1 VKNYPD
7 NRTIDIIPPVIS
19 HDKKP
24 KNHYHEIL
32 QDRTTA
38 DEKKREYPVFRTDR
52 KNPGRNF
59 PTRQNYQTGTTPSPR
74 YMEAFLMPR
83 RPAKI
88 ERDIPL
94 YLIPDIVKRG
104 VVTHGQ
110 TLERVIVSKT
120 RNHFY
125 NVSIRTRPVRR
136 ELRSSWARFRIRERT
151 RGDAEYLGTDDG
163 SGSERG

>member
-1 VKNYPD
+1 M
-7 NRTIDIIPPVIS
+7 IGEFFI
-19 HDKKP
+19 H
-24 KNHYHEIL
+24 L
-32 QDRTTA
+32 LDRA
-38 DEKKREYPVFRTDR
+38 KI
-52 KNPGRNF
+52 
-59 PTRQNYQTGTTPSPR
+59 PSPHS
-74 YMEAFLMPR
+74 MGAVLMPR

-94 YLIPDIVKRG
+94 YLISDIVKRG

-136 ELRSSWARFRIRERT
+136 ELRSAWARSGIRERLQ
-151 RGDAEYLGTDDG
+151 GDDEDQGMDDG
-163 SGSERG
+163 SGGERR

>member
-1 VKNYPD
+1 
-7 NRTIDIIPPVIS
+7 
-19 HDKKP
+19 
-24 KNHYHEIL
+24 
-32 QDRTTA
+32 
-38 DEKKREYPVFRTDR
+38 
-52 KNPGRNF
+52 
-59 PTRQNYQTGTTPSPR
+59 
-74 YMEAFLMPR
+74 MPR

-120 RNHFY
+120 GNHFY
-125 NVSIRTRPVRR
+125 NVSIRTRPVKR
-136 ELRSSWARFRIRERT
+136 ELRSSWARSRLREHRKEE
-151 RGDAEYLGTDDG
+151 DEDHGTHYGTGTHDG

>member
-1 VKNYPD
+1 
-7 NRTIDIIPPVIS
+7 
-19 HDKKP
+19 
-24 KNHYHEIL
+24 
-32 QDRTTA
+32 
-38 DEKKREYPVFRTDR
+38 
-52 KNPGRNF
+52 
-59 PTRQNYQTGTTPSPR
+59 
-74 YMEAFLMPR
+74 MPR

-125 NVSIRTRPVRR
+125 NVSIRTRRVKK
-136 ELRSSWARFRIRERT
+136 ELRSKWARSKIRERPL
-151 RGDAEYLGTDDG
+151 GDAEDKGKDNGT
-163 SGSERG
+163 GSERE